1 METKDR
7 AEFDGQMRVLCARFD
22 KPCTEDRQ
30 AAYFKA
36 LAKMPLGTFV
46 RVVEHIIA
54 DEERFKLPGPH
65 EFWPISRELRARAA
79 PPPQQVDKFKGDGWD
94 ICANLRLLK
103 YTVKRLAPRGSS
115 RVYGDTAHNG
125 ISLSWTP
132 EFEECTNIL
141 VRHKNAWAA
150 DMREWNLDQETG
162 EVLPGHPP
170 VEDQNRTWVQAMAA
184 AEKEIAAYRKV
195 VSNQQLTVSA

>member
-7 AEFDGQMRVLCARFD
+7 AEFDEQMRILCARFD

-30 AAYFKA
+30 TAYFKA
-36 LAKMPLGTFV
+36 LAKMPLALFV
-46 RVVEHIIA
+46 RVCEHVIA

-65 EFWPISRELRARAA
+65 EFWPLSRELRARAA
-79 PPPQQVDKFKGDGWD
+79 PKPQEVDKFKGDGWD

-103 YTVKRLAPRGSS
+103 HVVRRLSARGHSQD
-115 RVYGDTAHNG
+115 YGETG
-125 ISLSWTP
+125 ICPLRWSP
-132 EFEECTNIL
+132 EFEESTNIL

-162 EVLPGHPP
+162 EIKPGIPP
-170 VEDQNRTWVQAMAA
+170 ESEQTRTWKLAMEA
-184 AEKEIAAYRKV
+184 AEKEITAHRKRV
-195 VSNQQLTVSA
+195 ANDSPMITA